1 MGSCLED
8 QNEFATAT
16 KTNKLVQS
24 ENQTLVEIYY
34 SDQEF
39 YCVQFECIIFRERL
53 IYCDQGA

>member
-8 QNEFATAT
+8 QNESATAT

-34 SDQEF
+34 SDQEI

-53 IYCDQGA
+53 IYCDQGT